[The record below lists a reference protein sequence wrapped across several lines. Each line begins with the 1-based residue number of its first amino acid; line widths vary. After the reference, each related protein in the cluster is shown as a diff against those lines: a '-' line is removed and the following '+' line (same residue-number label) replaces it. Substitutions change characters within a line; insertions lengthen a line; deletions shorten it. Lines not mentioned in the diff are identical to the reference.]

1 MLLTLL
7 PLALFAQFP
16 GGSAN
21 DLCAQLATETKRP
34 VVVVKNSIANIA
46 PFQYDPADLDSIN
59 RALRSKVAMELTA
72 GSDVIVHD
80 GRIPA
85 QRLGSTRFEKPLTPK
100 WVLPKIEEGKVD
112 LQTAGQEALDPA
124 ELEEAKFSKPLK
136 VHWFYEKTPVCI
148 QASKLPE
155 RDFLTFIAKGVGA
168 KFIET
173 HKEFRLDF
181 DPSAMRNR
189 MIKSVGIFQDL
200 WAKRQEATEEEN
212 SLMTTARPII
222 VKAMLSDISLG
233 ELTEAFRT
241 PEGKSQFKLRPNGAT
256 TKACFNVLD
265 TYLIETSKGAG
276 KVKFPTGEFTL
287 PLRPDSAKPMTATLT
302 AKFGSSFKLT
312 VVDANNQSLGD
323 LGFEFDGL
331 EY

>member
-7 PLALFAQFP
+7 PLALFSQFP

-34 VVVVKNSIANIA
+34 VVVLKNSTPNIGA
-46 PFQYDPADLDSIN
+46 FQYDPADLDSIN
-59 RALRSKVAMELTA
+59 RALRSKVAMELTV

-85 QRLGSTRFEKPLTPK
+85 RRLGSTRFEKPLTPT
-100 WVLPKIEEGKVD
+100 WVLPKVSEGRVD
-112 LQTAGQEALDPA
+112 IQTKGQEVLDPA
-124 ELEEAKFSKPLK
+124 ELDKAKFSKPVK
-136 VHWFYEKTPVCI
+136 VHWFYEQTGVCV
-148 QASKLPE
+148 QASNLPE
-155 RDFLTFIAKGVGA
+155 RDFLTYVAKGVGA
-168 KFIET
+168 KFVET
-173 HKEFRLDF
+173 EKEFRLDF
-181 DPSAMRNR
+181 DPAAMRNR

-212 SLMTTARPII
+212 GLMTTARPII
-222 VKAMLSDISLG
+222 VKSMLSDVSLG

-265 TYLIETSKGAG
+265 SYLIQTSKGSG
-276 KVKFPTGEFTL
+276 KVKFPTGDFTL
-287 PLRPDSAKPMTATLT
+287 PLRPDSNKPMTATLT
-302 AKFGSSFKLT
+302 AKFGSAFKLV
-312 VVDANNQSLGD
+312 VVDANNQSLGE